1 MENSAFYTC
10 TVDSPVGAIT
20 ITEHDG
26 AIVHIKIK
34 SSLSK
39 STPETSLLGDACR
52 QLDEYFARERR
63 VFDLPLAPVG
73 TPFRLRVWDALRK
86 IPYGCRVSYCDV
98 ARMIGSP
105 RACRAVGGANHAN
118 PIPIII
124 PCHRVIGA
132 SGALVGFGGG
142 LDVKKYLLDLESDSI

>member
-1 MENSAFYTC
+1 MEDTAFYTC
-10 TVDSPVGAIT
+10 TVNSPVGAIT

-34 SSLSK
+34 STAPK
-39 STPETSLLGDACR
+39 SSPETPLLNDACR

-63 VFDLPLAPVG
+63 AFDLPLSPVG
-73 TPFRLRVWDALRK
+73 TPFRLRVWDALRT
-86 IPYGCRVSYCDV
+86 IPYGCRVSYGDI

-142 LDVKKYLLDLESDSI
+142 LDVKKYLLDLESDSV